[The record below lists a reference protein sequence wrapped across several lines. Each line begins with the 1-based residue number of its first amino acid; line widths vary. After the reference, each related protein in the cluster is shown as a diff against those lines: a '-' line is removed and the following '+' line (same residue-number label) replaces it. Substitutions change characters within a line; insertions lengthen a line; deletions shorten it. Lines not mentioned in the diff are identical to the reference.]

1 MLLDAVANYILG
13 RHHHNIVCGDFFF
26 DCDARATIC
35 GPVIGYHG
43 WRGTGGVSYPAIE
56 IKAIL
61 TVGPEQHVLRM
72 EDIFFFFFLRL
83 VFCFA
88 F

>member
-13 RHHHNIVCGDFFF
+13 RHHHNIVCGDFF

-61 TVGPEQHVLRM
+61 TVGPEQHVL
-72 EDIFFFFFLRL
+72 
-83 VFCFA
+83 
-88 F
+88 